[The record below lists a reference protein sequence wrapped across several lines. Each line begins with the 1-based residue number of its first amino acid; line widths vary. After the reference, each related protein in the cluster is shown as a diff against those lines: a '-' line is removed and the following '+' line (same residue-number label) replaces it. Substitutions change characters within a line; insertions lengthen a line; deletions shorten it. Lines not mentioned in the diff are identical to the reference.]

1 MEFAV
6 IRLKI
11 RTMNLDLHNVDVVS
25 NANIAS
31 LKEAVFTETGVP
43 VDVQRLIVRG
53 ALLKD
58 SQSLDQA
65 GLKDGDI
72 VNLIANS
79 RHEEA
84 ELEAI
89 SDVARWA
96 LDGLPSSM
104 MSQRRRYIQRHELS
118 ASERME
124 AIRQNLITLEDLLST
139 RRLSATDPLSAFD
152 YQLRQ
157 LHVGQ
162 WVDVRD
168 TVDQWLEGQ
177 VYDLSPDFSLA
188 FIHYN
193 GWPEHWDE
201 WITVSS
207 DRIQPLRTYTVQ
219 HLTSSV
225 ASPLPTVPPDHGLPC
240 PTDFDQSFMQSCA
253 IIERVT
259 RLMDRHYTLCTLLN
273 HDQADPRPL
282 PTRDRVALFRA
293 EGRSLLSAVSSVAT
307 GGSEV
312 LTIEPC
318 LDDQNQFGA
327 SLLTV
332 EQELDLLA
340 AQLAPIL
347 DRTGRL
353 MTDLASVVSYVG
365 QESDDLSSFSL
376 LSNESGQLPPQP
388 QQIPVMPS
396 QYELSNVSAYVES
409 PELDVHVHLMVSQR
423 GEDDRFN
430 TI

>member
-1 MEFAV
+1 MELAV
-6 IRLKI
+6 TRLKI
-11 RTMNLDLHNVDVVS
+11 RTMNLDLHNVEVAS

-43 VDVQRLIVRG
+43 VAQQRLIVRG
-53 ALLKD
+53 ALLRD
-58 SQSLDQA
+58 SQSLEQA

-72 VNLIANS
+72 VNLVANS

-84 ELEAI
+84 ELEVT

-96 LDGLPSSM
+96 LDGFPSSL
-104 MSQRRRYIQRHELS
+104 MSQRRRYRRRHALS
-118 ASERME
+118 ASERKE
-124 AIRQNLITLEDLLST
+124 AIRQNLLTLEDLLST
-139 RRLSATDPLSAFD
+139 RSLSASDPLCAFD

-162 WVDVRD
+162 WVDVKD
-168 TVDQWLEGQ
+168 TVNQWLEAQ
-177 VYDLSPDFSLA
+177 VYGLSPDFSLA

-201 WITVSS
+201 WIQVSS
-207 DRIQPLRTYTVQ
+207 DRIQPLKTFTVQ
-219 HLTSSV
+219 HLACSV
-225 ASPLPTVPPDHGLPC
+225 ESPLPTVPPDYDLPC

-253 IIERVT
+253 IIEQVT
-259 RLMDRHYTLCTLLN
+259 KLMDRHYTLCTLLN
-273 HDQADPRPL
+273 HDQVDPRPL
-282 PTRDRVALFRA
+282 PTRDRVALFRV

-312 LTIEPC
+312 LTLEPC
-318 LDDQNQFGA
+318 LDDLSQFGA

-332 EQELDLLA
+332 EQELDLLS

-376 LSNESGQLPPQP
+376 LSNESGQLSPQP

-396 QYELSNVSAYVES
+396 QYELSNASSYVDS
-409 PELDVHVHLMVSQR
+409 PELDVNVHLIVSQR
-423 GEDDRFN
+423 GEDDQFN